1 MQIFLIY
8 SFGFIILEK
17 NEIIIDKI
25 VKKNAVN
32 FYMNHKDYLQP
43 FFIDEIKNFL
53 IENQGNILNKVSSK
67 LRKEKI

>member
-1 MQIFLIY
+1 
-8 SFGFIILEK
+8 
-17 NEIIIDKI
+17 
-25 VKKNAVN
+25 
-32 FYMNHKDYLQP
+32 MNHKDYSQP